1 VLELPKKRKEK
12 AKEISVS
19 APSYIPKKAP
29 VFKDTTGTEALDV
42 FKVVE
47 TISRITSVIMVI
59 IGIFVVIFSVYNSLT
74 AVDIFLNPLAIPIL
88 GAVGALNIF
97 SGLLL
102 LAKK

>member
-1 VLELPKKRKEK
+1 MPKKRKEK

-19 APSYIPKKAP
+19 APHYIPKKAP

-47 TISRITSVIMVI
+47 TASRITSIIMVI
-59 IGIFVVIFSVYNSLT
+59 IGIFVVVFSAYSTLT
-74 AVDIFLNPLAIPIL
+74 AVDIFLNPFFIPIL
-88 GAVGALNIF
+88 GGVGALNIF